1 MSMFVGAVMPRQK
14 TAFAL
19 GGLKASAA
27 TKDVTATQLK
37 RNMRITEFTG
47 SSTRSWAV
55 HSYFRSTSFSAAGV
69 VRRRCSTNYQVLD
82 VDRSVGRRAFVA
94 RRVERPFHHC
104 ASGVSRAGFL
114 P

>member
-47 SSTRSWAV
+47 FSTRFWAV
-55 HSYFRSTSFSAAGV
+55 HSYYCSTSSSAPGV
-69 VRRRCSTNYQVLD
+69 VRIRRSNLP
-82 VDRSVGRRAFVA
+82 SRRMG
-94 RRVERPFHHC
+94 PQN
-104 ASGVSRAGFL
+104 SRLAKTVTT
-114 P
+114 

>member
-27 TKDVTATQLK
+27 TKDVTATLLK
-37 RNMRITEFTG
+37 RNVRITEFTG
-47 SSTRSWAV
+47 CSMRSWVV
-55 HSYFRSTSFSAAGV
+55 HSHYHSTSSSAAGV
-69 VRRRCSTNYQVLD
+69 VRRRCSTSYQALG
-82 VDRSVGRRAFVA
+82 VDRSAGRKAFVA
-94 RRVERPFHHC
+94 RRFQRPFPHG
-104 ASGVSRAGFL
+104 ASGVSHAGSL